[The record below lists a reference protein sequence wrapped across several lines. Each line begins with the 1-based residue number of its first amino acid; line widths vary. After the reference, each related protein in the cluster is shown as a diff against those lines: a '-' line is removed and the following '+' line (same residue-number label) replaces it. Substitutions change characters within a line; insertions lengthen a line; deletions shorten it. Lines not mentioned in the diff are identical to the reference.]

1 MIRLFDMLFSILGII
16 ILLPVL
22 LIIYILIVAE
32 TKGGAFYIQNRVGK
46 DGIDFKL
53 LKFRSMRIGSDK
65 KGLITIGGRDSRITK
80 TGSFIRRFKFD
91 ELPQLFNVLK
101 GDMSLVGPRPELRA
115 FVALY
120 TAEQLKVLSVK
131 PGITDYASI
140 EYVDENAILGSAID
154 PERVYVEQIMPH
166 KIRLNMR
173 YIQNQGIKEYFQ
185 IIFITCWQIVKKNK
199 FSNGNIINEIPG
211 NEIDLK

>member
-1 MIRLFDMLFSILGII
+1 MIRLFDILFSILGVI
-16 ILLPVL
+16 ILFPVL
-22 LIIYILIVAE
+22 IIIYILIVAE
-32 TKGGAFYIQNRVGK
+32 SKGGGFYIQKRVGK

-65 KGLITIGGRDSRITK
+65 KGLITIGGRDSRMTK
-80 TGSFIRRFKFD
+80 MGAFIRRFKLD

-120 TAEQLKVLSVK
+120 TSEQLKVLSVR

-140 EYVDENAILGSAID
+140 EYVDENSILGSAID
-154 PERVYVEQIMPH
+154 PEKVYIEQIMPD

-173 YIQNQGIKEYFQ
+173 YIQNRNVKEYFH
-185 IIFITCWQIVKKNK
+185 IIFVTIWHIVKKK
-199 FSNGNIINEIPG
+199 
-211 NEIDLK
+211 